1 MWGRILRQVGDKG
14 MVGVGKIRKRKK
26 SSREEEE
33 INSVKVYRES
43 ELKIVLWIQQI
54 RSHQDCLYRIQKN
67 TQRESYGGEFKDS
80 GKKAENK

>member
-43 ELKIVLWIQQI
+43 ELKIVLWI
-54 RSHQDCLYRIQKN
+54 
-67 TQRESYGGEFKDS
+67 
-80 GKKAENK
+80 